1 MIQIDCIMSK
11 IIKNNIY
18 RKSENVM
25 NKYALFNN
33 EEEVKNSFDND
44 FLNKKYDD
52 LQDKICELCDADNIC
67 KFSQF
72 EKDELE
78 LLENIKKE
86 LEENFDIESNQN
98 VFIDDFVSKDVINK
112 FKVKLSEIKK
122 TIKTINFK
130 IYYFESLKKQ
140 QVLNCNIRKSV
151 EYGQLLK
158 DLYSEQ
164 NKLNEEYDD
173 SVVQLHKFQLDCFNK
188 YKLMIESFCNKKQ
201 VMGSIKEIADKYSL
215 DILKVYLTRKIVYL
229 ILQNFEKSSI
239 DSIIISLDRSETFK
253 NNFGFVYDGIVETL
267 RCGNK

>member
-1 MIQIDCIMSK
+1 MSK

-33 EEEVKNSFDND
+33 EEEIKNSFEND

-98 VFIDDFVSKDVINK
+98 VFIEDFVSKDVINK

-122 TIKTINFK
+122 SIKTN
-130 IYYFESLKKQ
+130 L
-140 QVLNCNIRKSV
+140 
-151 EYGQLLK
+151 
-158 DLYSEQ
+158 
-164 NKLNEEYDD
+164 
-173 SVVQLHKFQLDCFNK
+173 
-188 YKLMIESFCNKKQ
+188 
-201 VMGSIKEIADKYSL
+201 
-215 DILKVYLTRKIVYL
+215 
-229 ILQNFEKSSI
+229 
-239 DSIIISLDRSETFK
+239 
-253 NNFGFVYDGIVETL
+253 
-267 RCGNK
+267 

>member
-1 MIQIDCIMSK
+1 MSK